1 MSSFPYVRAAVSK
14 AACTSASFPTSHRQN
29 AASPPSLTMAFATSC
44 PLASSLSAKTIRAPS
59 AAKRRTAAAPM
70 PLAAPVMMAVFPC
83 SFMAL
88 SLFVAVSGKF
98 FPYTR
103 SDIPDKRGSKTKI
116 RRKAPTAWSPVPS
129 TGGRGVSARR
139 CRNIFSIKKMDWQSG
154 QRPNAVIGNG
164 ISLWPSLSSYGK
176 TSFPIRCCANVTQ
189 SPAEPHRRLLRGSP
203 GWIKQQERFSPDR
216 PGVREK
222 QYG

>member
-1 MSSFPYVRAAVSK
+1 MLVRFVFSTALNSSAVVSKSVLLSCHPALFTTMSSFPYVRAAVSK

-116 RRKAPTAWSPVPS
+116 RRKAPTAWPPVPS
-129 TGGRGVSARR
+129 TGGRGVSA
-139 CRNIFSIKKMDWQSG
+139 
-154 QRPNAVIGNG
+154 
-164 ISLWPSLSSYGK
+164 
-176 TSFPIRCCANVTQ
+176 
-189 SPAEPHRRLLRGSP
+189 PALPEHLL
-203 GWIKQQERFSPDR
+203 Q
-216 PGVREK
+216 
-222 QYG
+222 